1 MEIDIA
7 FIKDKTREMARFYN
21 SELERLQE
29 QADKNDAV
37 LKLLDQIEDLLAEN
51 DQLESE
57 LEQQQA
63 ENDSLHEQL
72 DDKDR
77 RLKEMEALLKEKEM
91 QLKEK
96 ETQLKEKET
105 QLNELGKFS
114 VGVAKK
120 SSQEGL
126 EKAIRIYINT
136 SKRKTQAKREVAK
149 TQLLDFVTT
158 AKLEMPDD
166 IMEALNQLD
175 DEVVVPAPMTNVTI
189 QAGGINVQ
197 QANTVGK

>member
-37 LKLLDQIEDLLAEN
+37 LKLLDQVEDLLAEN

-77 RLKEMEALLKEKEM
+77 RLKEMEA

-114 VGVAKK
+114 VGMAKK
-120 SSQEGL
+120 SPQEGL
-126 EKAIRIYINT
+126 EKAFRIYINT

-197 QANTVGK
+197 QANTVSK